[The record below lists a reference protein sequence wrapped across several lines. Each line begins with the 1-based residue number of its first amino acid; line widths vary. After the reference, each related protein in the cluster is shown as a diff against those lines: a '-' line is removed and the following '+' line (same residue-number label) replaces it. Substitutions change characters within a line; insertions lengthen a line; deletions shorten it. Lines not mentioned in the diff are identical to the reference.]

1 MSSFEKYM
9 TQYDHEHENTWNKV
23 LHGIGIPI
31 IIGGI
36 VLLALTFWRTGL
48 TMFVAGWVLLFAGH
62 RIEGN
67 KPAFFQGVVY
77 FLVGPLWIAREI
89 KNALFGRSHGPTVAP

>member
-1 MSSFEKYM
+1 MPPIDRYLA
-9 TQYDHEHENTWNKV
+9 QYDHEHTNAWNKL

-36 VLLALTFWRTGL
+36 VLACCTWWRTGL
-48 TMFVAGWVLLFAGH
+48 ALFLGGWILLFWGH

-77 FLVGPLWIAREI
+77 FLVGPIWILKELKDAVGSAWR
-89 KNALFGRSHGPTVAP
+89 RSRTAG